1 MFESLAEGFHH
12 IFTFHYLWIILLGS
26 AIGIAAGATPGMS
39 TAGTL
44 AILIPFTFTMDA
56 IGSLALL
63 ASVYTGA
70 QYGGSISATLLNTPG
85 APESAVITFDGYP
98 LAQQGKAG
106 KALTAL
112 ILAGLVGGLVGT
124 LVLIGAVVPLAK
136 EALRFGPAEMFAL
149 AVFGISV
156 VGGLVQGGL
165 LRGLAAA
172 ALGLLV
178 TMIGQDPVTG
188 AARLTLGST
197 SLLGGVPF
205 VPALIGLFALSE
217 VFSLVGRRNQHVE
230 LKNITTKHEW
240 PNDRQELGM
249 WLKFMLIGAGVGIFV
264 AVHPGSGATIASLI
278 AYSVA
283 RQISKTPKLFGKGAI
298 EGIITPE
305 AADKATVGAAMIPLL
320 GLGIPGSASSAVLMG
335 AFTLH
340 GIEPGPMIFKN
351 HAEIVWSL
359 FAALVV
365 ANFAVFALGFAGVPL
380 FARVTL
386 IPRKYLLSA
395 IVALCFVGAYANGS
409 NMIAVWTALAFG
421 IGGFLLKRGGVSL
434 APIVL
439 GLVLGPLLETNLRQA
454 MIIGGGSWLYLVQS
468 PIALLLYGLGL
479 ASIVVPY
486 IMQRRKLPIPLPA
499 LPLAGPPLP
508 TLPAAVSEDSE

>member
-1 MFESLAEGFHH
+1 MLDGLASGFHQ
-12 IFTFHYLWIILLGS
+12 IFTLHYLWIVLIGS
-26 AIGIAAGATPGMS
+26 AVGIAAGATPGMS

-56 IGSLALL
+56 VGSLALL

-98 LAQQGKAG
+98 LTQQGKAG

-124 LVLIGAVVPLAK
+124 IVLVLAVVPLAK

-149 AVFGISV
+149 AIFGITV
-156 VGGLVQGGL
+156 VGGLVQGGIW
-165 LRGLAAA
+165 RGLAAA
-172 ALGLLV
+172 SLGLLV
-178 TMIGQDPVTG
+178 MMVGQDPVTG
-188 AARLTLGST
+188 TNRFTLGST
-197 SLLGGVPF
+197 ALLGGIPF
-205 VPALIGLFALSE
+205 IPALIGLFALSE
-217 VFSLVGRRNQHVE
+217 VFLLAGKGDKHVE
-230 LKNITTKHEW
+230 LRNVTTKHEW
-240 PNDRQELGM
+240 AGSWSEFRT
-249 WLKFMLIGAGVGIFV
+249 WIRFMLVGAAVGIFV
-264 AVHPGSGATIASLI
+264 AVHPGGGATIASLI

-283 RQISKTPKLFGKGAI
+283 RQMSKNPGLFGKGAI

-320 GLGIPGSASSAVLMG
+320 GLGIPGSASSAVLIG

-351 HAEIVWSL
+351 HVDIVWAL
-359 FAALVV
+359 FAALFV
-365 ANFAVFALGFAGVPL
+365 ANFMVFALGFVGVPL

-386 IPRKYLLSA
+386 IPRKFLMAA

-409 NMIAVWTALAFG
+409 NMLAVWTALAFG
-421 IGGFLLKRGGVSL
+421 IIGFLLRRAGVSV

-454 MIIGGGSWLYLVQS
+454 MIISNGNWLYLLQS
-468 PIALLLYGLGL
+468 PIALFLYALGL
-479 ASIVVPY
+479 ASALWPVVSGY
-486 IMQRRKLPIPLPA
+486 RKKRML
-499 LPLAGPPLP
+499 
-508 TLPAAVSEDSE
+508 AAVVAGELE

>member
-1 MFESLAEGFHH
+1 MFAGLLAGFHH
-12 IFTFHYLWIILLGS
+12 IFTLHYLLIILAGS

-39 TAGTL
+39 SAGAL

-63 ASVYTGA
+63 AAVYTGA

-85 APESAVITFDGYP
+85 APESAVIAFDGYP

-124 LVLIGAVVPLAK
+124 IVLIVAVVPLAK

-149 AVFGISV
+149 AVFGLTV

-165 LRGLAAA
+165 ARGLAAG
-172 ALGLLV
+172 ALGLLI
-178 TMIGQDPVTG
+178 TMVGQDPVSG
-188 AARLTLGST
+188 AARFTLGST
-197 SLLGGVPF
+197 NLLGGIPF
-205 VPALIGLFALSE
+205 IPALIGLFALSE
-217 VFSLVGRRNQHVE
+217 VFSLVGKRNQTVE
-230 LKNITTKHEW
+230 LRNITTKHEW
-240 PNDRQELGM
+240 PRDRSEALS
-249 WLKFMLIGAGVGIFV
+249 WLRFMLVGAGVGIFV
-264 AVHPGSGATIASLI
+264 AVHPGGGATIASLI

-283 RQISKTPKLFGKGAI
+283 RQLSRTPQLFGKGAV

-305 AADKATVGAAMIPLL
+305 AADKATVGAALIPLL

-351 HAEIVWSL
+351 HAAIVWSL
-359 FAALVV
+359 FASLFTANVV
-365 ANFAVFALGFAGVPL
+365 VFALGFIGVPL

-386 IPRKYLLSA
+386 IPRKYLLA
-395 IVALCFVGAYANGS
+395 GIVALCFVGAYSNGA
-409 NMIAVWTALAFG
+409 NMISVWTALGFG
-421 IGGFLLKRGGVSL
+421 ILGFALKRGGISP
-434 APIVL
+434 APVVL
-439 GLVLGPLLETNLRQA
+439 GLVLGPLLETNLRQS
-454 MIIGGGSWLYLVQS
+454 MIISSGNWLYLVQS
-468 PIALLLYGLGL
+468 PIALFLYALGL
-479 ASIVVPY
+479 ATIIVPY
-486 IMQRRKLPIPLPA
+486 VMGRRRLAAGLAA
-499 LPLAGPPLP
+499 LHGG
-508 TLPAAVSEDSE
+508 AA

>member
-1 MFESLAEGFHH
+1 MLDGLFAGFHH
-12 IFTFHYLWIILLGS
+12 VLTLHYLWIILIGS

-56 IGSLALL
+56 VGSLALL

-98 LAQQGKAG
+98 MAQQGKAG

-112 ILAGLVGGLVGT
+112 ICAGLVGGLVGT
-124 LVLIGAVVPLAK
+124 IVLVVAVVPLAK

-149 AVFGISV
+149 AVFGMTV
-156 VGGLVQGGL
+156 VGGLVQGGIW
-165 LRGLAAA
+165 RGLAAA

-178 TMIGQDPVTG
+178 TMVGQDPVTG
-188 AARLTLGST
+188 SARFTLGST

-217 VFSLVGRRNQHVE
+217 VFVLITKREQTIELRNV
-230 LKNITTKHEW
+230 TTNHEW
-240 PNDRQELGM
+240 PGSRSELTT
-249 WLKFMLIGAGVGIFV
+249 WLRFMLIGAAVGIFV

-278 AYSVA
+278 AYGVA
-283 RQISKTPKLFGKGAI
+283 RQLSKTPHLFGKGAI

-340 GIEPGPMIFKN
+340 GVEPGPMIFKN
-351 HAEIVWSL
+351 HAEIVWALFASL
-359 FAALVV
+359 FI
-365 ANFAVFALGFAGVPL
+365 ANFVVFGLGFGGVPL

-386 IPRKYLLSA
+386 IPRKYLLA
-395 IVALCFVGAYANGS
+395 GIVALCFVGAYANGS
-409 NMIAVWTALAFG
+409 NMISVWTALAFG
-421 IGGFLLKRGGVSL
+421 IVGFLLRRGGVSA

-454 MIIGGGSWLYLVQS
+454 MIISGGSWLYLLQS
-468 PIALLLYGLGL
+468 PIAIFLYVLGL
-479 ASIVVPY
+479 AAVIVPSALG
-486 IMQRRKLPIPLPA
+486 RRKTAYPVAIPVDP
-499 LPLAGPPLP
+499 
-508 TLPAAVSEDSE
+508 E